1 MASLTLRP
9 TLSGNQEAE
18 LFWFGSPHMD
28 YHGNWKIKVAFRTAT
43 MSTEIVSYPWGTLP
57 NLRIGQLYTDGKYD
71 PVKPISGSPYH
82 LSISNFN
89 QGIVTNGF
97 KLPKRLIDFGKNP
110 ELGLQNI
117 IQFKADRLTYCIPVI
132 EFIRAMFINSKNL
145 AIQLL
150 QPHGLELLVD
160 RSEVNNETL
169 YFDMS
174 KRVPQRLATES
185 NAQHM
190 SWIYSDVRVRAMW
203 DSVYQ
208 HIFSQA
214 IKSSPQ
220 NPNAALKKGI
230 PLNVDLPDLGPI
242 EMYVRGEKVFDYI
255 LVKEIIGFSGFRH
268 PHKNI
273 IFWHPSKKQIET
285 RNGDKHVRLTS
296 KPDNDEYILNDD
308 SKDAKEDTNQDV
320 LEAPP
325 TFMRFSNSPVVTT
338 RKQNKK
344 RSNTGSDIIVTTGR
358 GGKNSGS
365 LEEVSTQ
372 DSAVGGDTPPI
383 DFQTLETIPVTEA
396 FGLESFFEMVHV
408 LKETMSAK
416 INLSVLRT
424 PHGKRFSTCPNG
436 SRRTC
441 AVVQVVSVTST
452 AYIIEVARPDNWSI
466 STLILKP
473 NQELSLKKIEQN
485 IKLLLEGLVEK
496 GGHWDQ
502 YVLDRCKGMEI
513 EKVKHYRS
521 DTNWDWAN
529 RLLHKSM
536 I

>member
-1 MASLTLRP
+1 MASLTLP
-9 TLSGNQEAE
+9 PALSENQEAE
-18 LFWFGSPHMD
+18 LFWFGSPFMD
-28 YHGNWKIKVAFRTAT
+28 YNGNWRIKVAFRTAS
-43 MSTEIVSYPWGTLP
+43 MSTKVVSYPWGTLP

-71 PVKPISGSPYH
+71 PVKPISGSPYQ
-82 LSISNFN
+82 LSINNLS
-89 QGIVTNGF
+89 QGMITNGF

-117 IQFKADRLTYCIPVI
+117 IQFKVDRLTYCIPVI
-132 EFIRAMFINSKNL
+132 EFIRAMFINSRNL

-160 RSEVNNETL
+160 RNEVNDETL

-174 KRVPQRLATES
+174 KRVPQKLATES

-190 SWIYSDVRVRAMW
+190 SWIYSDVSVRAMW

-242 EMYVRGEKVFDYI
+242 EMYVRGEKSFDYI

-268 PHKNI
+268 PYKKI
-273 IFWHPSKKQIET
+273 IFWHPSKNRIET
-285 RNGDKHVRLTS
+285 RNADKHVRLTS
-296 KPDNDEYILNDD
+296 KPDNDDYILNDE

-325 TFMRFSNSPVVTT
+325 TFLRFSNSPVVTT
-338 RKQNKK
+338 RKQNTK
-344 RSNTGSDIIVTTGR
+344 RSNTGSDTIVTAGR

-383 DFQTLETIPVTEA
+383 DFQTLETIPFTEA
-396 FGLESFFEMVHV
+396 FGLESFFEMIQV

-416 INLSVLRT
+416 INLSVLRI

-441 AVVQVVSVTST
+441 AIVQVVDVAST

-466 STLILKP
+466 STLILRP
-473 NQELSLKKIEQN
+473 NQELSFKKIEQN
-485 IKLLLEGLVEK
+485 IKSLLEGLVEK

-502 YVLDRCKGMEI
+502 NVLDRCSEMEI
-513 EKVKHYRS
+513 EKVKHYKS
-521 DTNWDWAN
+521 DSMENWSI
-529 RLLHKSM
+529 RLFDK